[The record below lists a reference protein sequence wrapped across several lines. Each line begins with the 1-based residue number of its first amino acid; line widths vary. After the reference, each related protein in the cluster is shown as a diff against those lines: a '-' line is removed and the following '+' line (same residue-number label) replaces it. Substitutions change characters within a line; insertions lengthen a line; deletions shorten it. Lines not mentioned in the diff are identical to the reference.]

1 MTVTEADMS
10 TSFTNLSLHICL
22 PFNCFHSLVISV
34 PNAETGMELESQ
46 VRVNVLPS
54 LC

>member
-1 MTVTEADMS
+1 MTVTETDIS
-10 TSFTNLSLHICL
+10 TTFANLSLHICL
-22 PFNCFHSLVISV
+22 PFYYFHSLVISV